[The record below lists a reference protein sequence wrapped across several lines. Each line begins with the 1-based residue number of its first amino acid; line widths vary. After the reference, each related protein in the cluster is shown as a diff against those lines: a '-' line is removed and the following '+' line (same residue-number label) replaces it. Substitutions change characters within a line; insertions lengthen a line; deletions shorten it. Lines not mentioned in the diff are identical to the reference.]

1 MALRS
6 QNTMIW
12 QKHPFKLLLY
22 VEWVLLGI
30 ALLAAMTFLLP
41 HPRHDFDDNRLLL
54 NLLGILVIGIL
65 GAIGLRL
72 PPESRKLKFIYLFAS
87 FALSWLGILLT
98 GRGERIFPALLLIV
112 VIRGCL
118 LFGWG
123 GRITVA
129 IVAYCSFLAMQ
140 IMSWLKIAPL
150 GVSLGRPISRMLRR
164 FSPEES
170 RRLLF
175 GLAFNSALL
184 FTLVLAFILL
194 LVSAVLAEHESQ
206 KKLKAAN
213 QRLRQYALQ
222 IENQAILKERNR
234 IAREIHDSVGH
245 YLTAQSIQLENTA
258 FFLESAPQKATHHL
272 QTARRLGKDA
282 LGSIRTSV
290 ATLRNPE
297 TASLPESLAELIA
310 QFRVNT
316 NLEVNTK
323 MELTKDIPL
332 EITTALYRITQ
343 EALTNITKHARASR
357 IDLTLQDTPQEI
369 KLTITDNG
377 CGFEPKQ
384 NTTGFGL
391 QGMEERALALNGSF
405 QILSNLGQGAEIR
418 VTMPLS

>member
-41 HPRHDFDDNRLLL
+41 HPRHDFGDNRLLL
-54 NLLGILVIGIL
+54 NLLGILVIAIL

-87 FALSWLGILLT
+87 FALSWLGVLLT

-129 IVAYCSFLAMQ
+129 IFAYCSFLAMQ

-258 FFLESAPQKATHHL
+258 FFLEASPQKATHHL
-272 QTARRLGKDA
+272 QTARKLGKDA

-316 NLEVNTK
+316 NLEFR
-323 MELTKDIPL
+323 
-332 EITTALYRITQ
+332 YQ
-343 EALTNITKHARASR
+343 ESA
-357 IDLTLQDTPQEI
+357 
-369 KLTITDNG
+369 
-377 CGFEPKQ
+377 
-384 NTTGFGL
+384 
-391 QGMEERALALNGSF
+391 
-405 QILSNLGQGAEIR
+405 
-418 VTMPLS
+418 

>member
-6 QNTMIW
+6 QNPMIW
-12 QKHPFKLLLY
+12 QKHSFKLLLY

-41 HPRHDFDDNRLLL
+41 HPRHNFGTNPLLM
-54 NLLGILVIGIL
+54 NFLGILVIGIL

-72 PPESRKLKFIYLFAS
+72 PPESSKLKFAYLFAS
-87 FALSWLGILLT
+87 FALSWLGVLLT

-123 GRITVA
+123 GRIVVA

-150 GVSLGRPISRMLRR
+150 GIPLGRPISRMLRR
-164 FSPEES
+164 LSPEES

-184 FTLVLAFILL
+184 FALVLAFILL
-194 LVSAVLAEHESQ
+194 LVSAILAEHESQ

-213 QRLRQYALQ
+213 QSLRQYALQ

-258 FFLESAPQKATHHL
+258 FFLESAPEKATHHL
-272 QTARRLGKDA
+272 QTARQLGKDA

-310 QFRVNT
+310 QFRDNT
-316 NLEVNTK
+316 NLEVNVK

-343 EALTNITKHARASR
+343 EALTNIAKHARASR
-357 IDLTLQDTPQEI
+357 IDLTLQDTSQEI

-377 CGFEPKQ
+377 CGFKPSQ

-405 QILSNLGQGAEIR
+405 QIFSDLGQGAEIR